1 MNKAE
6 IAIIKELRGS
16 ILKFLQDCYPH
27 IMARDSLIATYYE
40 YEKVDDICDAIEY
53 LKEKGYVD
61 EKKLE
66 APFADR
72 FHYSSFYRITVK
84 GIDLVEGTVTD
95 AGICLPQEV

>member
-53 LKEKGYVD
+53 LKEKGDDGGWLKAILFLRRMGCYMLRID
-61 EKKLE
+61 C
-66 APFADR
+66 R
-72 FHYSSFYRITVK
+72 F
-84 GIDLVEGTVTD
+84 L
-95 AGICLPQEV
+95 